1 MTFATQLMDP
11 PWPENGG
18 GKCKRG
24 ADRHYPTMSV
34 KSIYQTIVT
43 CPVWDPAEDAHLYM
57 WVTNNYL
64 PDGLRLMAD
73 LGFRYVTNICWV
85 KDRSGLG
92 QYFRGQHELML
103 FGVSGDG
110 YDVRTDRRDITTVG
124 HARGEHSA
132 KPSVFHELIE
142 ARSYGPYVEIF
153 ARAPRPGWTVWG
165 NDEAVTNQPGE
176 VKCSN
181 ISECSA

>member
-1 MTFATQLMDP
+1 MKRFATQLMDP

-34 KSIYQTIVT
+34 RSIYQTIVT
-43 CPVWDPAEDAHLYM
+43 CPVWRPADDAHLYM

-64 PDGLRLMAD
+64 PDGLRLMSD

-85 KDRSGLG
+85 KDKSGLG

-103 FGVSGDG
+103 FGVRGDG
-110 YDVRTDRRDITTVG
+110 YAVRTGQRDLTTVEDSLADDILIG
-124 HARGEHSA
+124 HTRGKHSA
-132 KPSVFHELIE
+132 KPEVFRELIE
-142 ARSYGPYVEIF
+142 ARSKGPYVEIF
-153 ARAPRPGWTVWG
+153 ARSKRPGWTVWG
-165 NDEAVTNQPGE
+165 NDPAL
-176 VKCSN
+176 KC
-181 ISECSA
+181 A